1 MNDTFAADYAKQL
14 LTQMKKGFLV
24 YCVLLICSKGDVYS
38 TDIIKRL
45 HEAQLI
51 VVEGTIYPLL
61 SRLQKDGV
69 LVHVWKESANG
80 PPRKYYHISEAGREI
95 LEELKANSAQMQSAI
110 EAIEKEQTWTK
121 SIKSI

>member
-1 MNDTFAADYAKQL
+1 MNESFSSDYARQL
-14 LTQMKKGFLV
+14 MTQMRKGILV

-45 HEAQLI
+45 REAKLI

-69 LVHVWKESANG
+69 LVHVWKESVKG
-80 PPRKYYHISEAGREI
+80 PPRKYYHLSEDGKAI
-95 LEELKANSAQMQSAI
+95 LEELKVSSGQMQSAI
-110 EAIEKEQTWTK
+110 DAIEKEQSWTK

>member
-1 MNDTFAADYAKQL
+1 MR
-14 LTQMKKGFLV
+14 KGFLV

-45 HEAQLI
+45 HQAKLI

-69 LVHVWKESANG
+69 LEHVWKESLKG
-80 PPRKYYHISEAGREI
+80 PPRKYYHLSDAGNEI
-95 LEELKANSAQMQSAI
+95 LRELKASSGQMQTAI
-110 EAIEKEQTWTK
+110 DAIEKE
-121 SIKSI
+121 